1 MKTVKF
7 LTKLATVW
15 IIGLFVEGLLT
26 FGAIFATP
34 FNEWNMWGYIAQAC
48 YIVAISGI
56 AIHWHEQEELEG
68 LNKVSKL

>member
-1 MKTVKF
+1 MKQIKF

-15 IIGLFVEGLLT
+15 IIGLFAEGLLT

-48 YIVAISGI
+48 YVVAISGI
-56 AIHWHEQEELEG
+56 AIHWHEQEESEG
-68 LNKVSKL
+68 LNKACKL